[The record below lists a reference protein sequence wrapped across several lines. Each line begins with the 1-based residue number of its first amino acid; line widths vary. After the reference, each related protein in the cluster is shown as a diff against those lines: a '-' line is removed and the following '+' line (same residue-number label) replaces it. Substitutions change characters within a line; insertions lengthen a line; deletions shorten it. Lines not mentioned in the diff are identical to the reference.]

1 MSKITIEKSAFC
13 LPWTQTLLGTHVNG
27 KVNFMAL
34 DWLTRVNYQPAM
46 LGICVNRGHASNAA
60 IRQTGEFS
68 VNIPT
73 VDMVAVTDYC
83 GIVSGNK
90 EDKSKLFEVFY
101 GELKSAP
108 LIKACPLNIECK
120 LVQTVDLPTNT
131 LFIGE
136 IKNIYCEEKYLENG
150 KPDVKKVRPF
160 LLTMPDNRFWSVGE
174 QVGKRGKW
182 GRGSREQ
189 VAARE
194 PTSEASVN
202 RRRSARLRAA
212 PRRALAAALP

>member
-1 MSKITIEKSAFC
+1 MSKITIEKNLFC

-60 IRQTGEFS
+60 IRENGEFS

-83 GIVSGNK
+83 GIVSGAK
-90 EDKSKLFEVFY
+90 EDKSKLFDIFY

-108 LIKACPLNIECK
+108 MISECPLNIECK

-136 IKNIYCEEKYLENG
+136 IVNIYSEEKYLENG

-160 LLTMPDNRFWSVGE
+160 LLTMPDNRFWAVGE
-174 QVGKRGKW
+174 QVGNAWKDGVQYKEKLVGK
-182 GRGSREQ
+182 
-189 VAARE
+189 
-194 PTSEASVN
+194 
-202 RRRSARLRAA
+202 
-212 PRRALAAALP
+212 

>member
-13 LPWTQTLLGTHVNG
+13 LPWTQTLLGTHVNS
-27 KVNFMAL
+27 KANFMAL

-46 LGICVNRGHASNAA
+46 LGICVNKGHASNAA
-60 IRQTGEFS
+60 IRVTGEFS

-83 GIVSGNK
+83 GIVSAAK
-90 EDKSKLFEVFY
+90 TDKSKLFEIFY
-101 GELKSAP
+101 GELKTAP
-108 LIKACPLNIECK
+108 MISECPLNIECK

-136 IKNIYCEEKYLENG
+136 IANIYSEEKYLENG

-174 QVGKRGKW
+174 QVGNAWKDGVKYKEQLGGK
-182 GRGSREQ
+182 
-189 VAARE
+189 
-194 PTSEASVN
+194 
-202 RRRSARLRAA
+202 
-212 PRRALAAALP
+212 

>member
-1 MSKITIEKSAFC
+1 MSKITVEKNLFC

-46 LGICVNRGHASNAA
+46 LGICVNKGHATNAA

-68 VNIPT
+68 INVPT

-83 GIVSGNK
+83 GIVSGSK
-90 EDKSKLFEVFY
+90 VDKSKLFEVFY

-108 LIKACPLNIECK
+108 LIIACPLNIECK

-136 IKNIYCEEKYLENG
+136 IKNIYSEEKYLENG
-150 KPDVKKVRPF
+150 KPDVKKVQPF

-174 QVGKRGKW
+174 QVGNAWKDGVKYK
-182 GRGSREQ
+182 EQ
-189 VAARE
+189 LGAK
-194 PTSEASVN
+194 
-202 RRRSARLRAA
+202 
-212 PRRALAAALP
+212 